1 MDSYSYIELALVWEN
16 PTELKFVE
24 GLKWQKLSSQAY
36 IRLLSVA
43 LILSVLSVAGSASA
57 ALKPGDNGEQV
68 RTLQQR
74 LKDLGHFPRN
84 QETSIFYR
92 RITEDAVSKFQ
103 RTYAAYGLKATGVAD
118 DFTLYYLGL
127 GSYPTNPTTRSIPA
141 YPPSSGQ
148 ARTIRTCDGWRF
160 GDKGYT
166 IRNLQQ
172 KLKAL
177 GYFYGG
183 VDGKYRER
191 TRDAVTRFQKVNSL
205 TPTGCVDYNTLVA
218 INQGITEIS
227 YSYPPTTYPLPRS
240 NPGQNFDVFTLRRNS
255 RGELVRQLQ
264 TYLKNLGF
272 NPGAI
277 DEVFGND
284 TEYAVKQFQQ
294 SVGLYPDGI
303 ATTHVQS
310 ILRNTI
316 ARNQAIPYGT
326 PLYYPVSTLGYR

>member
-1 MDSYSYIELALVWEN
+1 MDSYSYLELALVWEN

-24 GLKWQKLSSQAY
+24 GLNWQKLSSQAY

-57 ALKPGDNGEQV
+57 ALKLGDNGEQV

-74 LKDLGHFPRN
+74 LKDLGHFPQN
-84 QETSIFYR
+84 QGTSIYYR
-92 RITEDAVSKFQ
+92 RITQDAVRSFQ
-103 RTYAAYGLKATGVAD
+103 RTYAAYGLKATGDAD

-127 GSYPTNPTTRSIPA
+127 GPYPTRLMPS
-141 YPPSSGQ
+141 YPPSPGQ
-148 ARTIRTCDGWRF
+148 PRTIRTCDGWRF
-160 GDKGYT
+160 GHKGYE
-166 IRNLQQ
+166 IRTLQQ

-177 GYFYGG
+177 GFFYGG

-191 TRDAVTRFQKVNSL
+191 TRDAVTRFQKVNNL
-205 TPTGCVDYNTLVA
+205 TPTGCADYNTLVA

-227 YSYPPTTYPLPRS
+227 YSYPPITYPLPRP
-240 NPGQNFDVFTLRRNS
+240 NPGQNFDIFTLRRNS

-264 TYLKNLGF
+264 TYLKKLGF

-284 TEYAVKQFQQ
+284 TEFALRQFQQ

-303 ATTHVQS
+303 ATTQVQS
-310 ILRNTI
+310 ILRNTV
-316 ARNQAIPYGT
+316 ARNQAIPFGS
-326 PLYYPVSTLGYR
+326 PLYYPVYNVGSR